1 MTDQELIRQAEEA
14 GFAAAA
20 VVPTGEIPF
29 DAGFRPYCEEN
40 LCGKYGVN
48 YSCPPDCDTPEE
60 MARRI
65 TGKKRALVL
74 QTIWEIDDYSDN
86 EAIKAAKGAH
96 NRTTIALAKQ
106 LRSQGL
112 PGFIVGASGCALC
125 NPCAITQRQPCK
137 FPDLQYSCMS
147 AYCIFVRKL
156 TERCGMEYDCG
167 QGLLAFFGMYVC
179 D

>member
-1 MTDQELIRQAEEA
+1 
-14 GFAAAA
+14 
-20 VVPTGEIPF
+20 
-29 DAGFRPYCEEN
+29 
-40 LCGKYGVN
+40 
-48 YSCPPDCDTPEE
+48 

-112 PGFIVGASGCALC
+112 PGFIVGGQRLRFVQPLRHYPAPAL
-125 NPCAITQRQPCK
+125 
-137 FPDLQYSCMS
+137 
-147 AYCIFVRKL
+147 
-156 TERCGMEYDCG
+156 
-167 QGLLAFFGMYVC
+167 
-179 D
+179 